1 MAKPRPKYLKL
12 FQIRLPIPGI
22 VSIMHRVSGGVLFL
36 FIPFLLTLFEM
47 SLESAQTF
55 ARFKTVMSHWMFKL
69 IVIGLVWAYLHHLC
83 AGIRHLALDLD
94 YGTELASARASSN
107 LVLVVSIVLTAVAGV
122 LIW

>member
-1 MAKPRPKYLKL
+1 MAKPRPKYLNL

-55 ARFKTVMSHWMFKL
+55 ARFKVVLSLWPIKL
-69 IVIGLVWAYLHHLC
+69 IVIGLAWAYLHHLC
-83 AGIRHLALDLD
+83 AGIRHLALDLH
-94 YGTELASARASSN
+94 YGTELAAARASSI
-107 LVLVVSIVLTAVAGV
+107 LVLLAGIVLTAIVGA